1 MSESINLG
9 HVKTSADII
18 INGRLKDIKI
28 GLTSISK
35 RLFTKSIREKNR
47 NNKFKIKN
55 ANCHSLPKKT
65 LHKAIKNTG
74 SEKKNRG
81 GL

>member
-55 ANCHSLPKKT
+55 AN
-65 LHKAIKNTG
+65 
-74 SEKKNRG
+74 
-81 GL
+81 